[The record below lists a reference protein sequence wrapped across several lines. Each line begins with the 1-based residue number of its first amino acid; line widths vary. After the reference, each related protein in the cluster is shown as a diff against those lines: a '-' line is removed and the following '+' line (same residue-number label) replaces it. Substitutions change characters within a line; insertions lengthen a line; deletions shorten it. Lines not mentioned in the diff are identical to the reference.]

1 MRGAPPD
8 GDVEAALHLLADVP
22 FEELQERGWHLQPTD
37 FYWPLNDVPF
47 LRRHADLWK
56 RARIPPGIEWALAE
70 QVELARRLARG
81 EVSAN
86 ADAALV
92 AALRPR
98 RIVHIGAGGPP
109 AHIAAALDALEERA
123 EVVHAGQGE
132 ALQRA
137 GTEVCDALEP
147 GDVLFYEGMRSART
161 GSDLNWVLFRVLP
174 RLAAGVWIHF
184 PDVFW
189 PHDYPAEWLLD
200 EGRSWNG
207 QYMLQAFLMHNE
219 AYRVRLATAML
230 AHEDPGALAP
240 LPRTASLWIEK
251 RAQAQRAQ
259 GPPLPDVPEEPAFRR
274 WAPRRGAGSL
284 PQQRPHER
292 PRPSPEL
299 STEIDR
305 SLALLSELPFEELQ
319 QRGWHLQR
327 TDGDCPLNDVPFLR
341 RNPDLWVRPRLPA
354 SIDWELDAQEELVS
368 RIAGHAPELEDV
380 ADADPGRAGEFVW
393 QNGVFTGADAYAYY
407 GLVRELEPARV
418 LEVGAGWSSTLL
430 ARALRAN
437 KKQAAVT
444 LVDPIIN
451 RGVLGDLVEQWDVIE
466 RGVQHVDPG
475 VFASLRS
482 GDVLFYDGSHCVRTA
497 GDVNWM
503 LFHVLPSL
511 ADGVWIHFHDIFWP
525 RDYFAEWVLNDG
537 LSWNEQYALEAF
549 LSGNDHYR
557 VRLAVGALRAR
568 RRDRLREL
576 LPRLAGGSVW
586 LQKGRA

>member
-1 MRGAPPD
+1 MHGAPPD

-22 FEELQERGWHLQPTD
+22 FEELQERGWHLQPND

-47 LRRHADLWK
+47 LRRRADLWQ

-70 QVELARRLARG
+70 QVELAHRLARG

-86 ADAALV
+86 VDAALV
-92 AALRPR
+92 AELRPR
-98 RIVHIGAGGPP
+98 RIVHVGNGRTP
-109 AHIAAALDALEERA
+109 LEESP
-123 EVVHAGQGE
+123 EVVRAGHGE

-137 GTEVCDALEP
+137 GTEMFDALEP
-147 GDVLFYEGMRSART
+147 GDVLFYDGMRSARA
-161 GSDLNWVLFRVLP
+161 GSDLNWVLFIVLP
-174 RLAAGVWIHF
+174 RLSAGVWIHF

-189 PHDYPAEWLLD
+189 PHDYPSEWLLD

-207 QYMLQAFLMHNE
+207 QYLLQAFLMHNQ

-230 AHEDPGALAP
+230 AHERPEVDQLPG
-240 LPRTASLWIEK
+240 TGSLWLEK
-251 RAQAQRAQ
+251 R
-259 GPPLPDVPEEPAFRR
+259 GPARRSEPPALPELPEEPAFRR
-274 WAPRRGAGSL
+274 WAPRRSTGGAPAQSG
-284 PQQRPHER
+284 PGQRPYER
-292 PRPSPEL
+292 PRPGPEL
-299 STEIDR
+299 SAEIDR

-327 TDGDCPLNDVPFLR
+327 TDGDSPLNDVPFLR

-354 SIDWELDAQEELVS
+354 SIDWELDAQEDLVS

-380 ADADPGRAGEFVW
+380 ADTGSGRGGEFVW

-418 LEVGAGWSSTLL
+418 VEVGAGWSSTLL

-437 KKQAAVT
+437 QKPASVT

-475 VFASLRS
+475 VFASLQS

-525 RDYFAEWVLNDG
+525 REYFAEWVLNDG

-549 LSGNDHYR
+549 LSGNDRYR

-576 LPRLAGGSVW
+576 LPRVSGGSVW
-586 LQKGRA
+586 LQKGRRVQV